1 MSPYFQRIKP
11 SIRTRN
17 VRFRSSGSNKC
28 RAGRLALPRCFN
40 AAYFN
45 GKEKDYESGFHYY
58 GTRYYW
64 SEVLTGW
71 LSVDPM
77 MDKYPSISPYAY
89 CVWNPVK
96 LVDPDGK
103 IVKDQNGNIVFCVTN
118 ANDAYIQSAK
128 ELPNGNRVYIY
139 FEATKGKI
147 LTNNG
152 TEITAYRANNSTIY
166 AIEVTPNGEIVSRKT
181 YEGNFDNSY
190 NCTGNAFANQL
201 FTISS
206 TQIDASFLQSE
217 GYSALEDNQPPC
229 SGDIGIYSSEFYEH
243 FEVFLTPNSVSTKG
257 GIQED
262 PGPSDPGRHPHF
274 SNGRN
279 YSIWR
284 RHGQDRT
291 VTIPQKSSS
300 VTSPGVNTVNSET
313 FETIKQ
319 SLE

>member
-1 MSPYFQRIKP
+1 MTQMHNNFTGKD
-11 SIRTRN
+11 
-17 VRFRSSGSNKC
+17 
-28 RAGRLALPRCFN
+28 PR
-40 AAYFN
+40 
-45 GKEKDYESGFHYY
+45 K
-58 GTRYYW
+58 GTRTPLNQIKCN
-64 SEVLTGW
+64 EQRDEETGYGYFGARYMDHELMTMW

-77 MDKYPSISPYAY
+77 ADKYPSISPYAY

-118 ANDAYIQSAK
+118 ANSFYIQYVEKKS
-128 ELPNGNRVYIY
+128 NGNRVVIY
-139 FEATKGKI
+139 FEATEGKI

-152 TEITAYRANNSTIY
+152 TEITAYRANNTTIY
-166 AIEVTPNGEIVSRKT
+166 AVEITPKGEMVSKKT
-181 YEGNFDNSY
+181 CEGDFDNSY

-206 TQIDASFLQSE
+206 DQINASFLQCE
-217 GYSALEDNQPPC
+217 GYSALEANQPPC
-229 SGDIGIYSSEFYEH
+229 SGDIGIYSSEIYEH
-243 FEVFLTPNSVSTKG
+243 FEFFLTPNTVSTKG

-262 PGPSDPGRHPHF
+262 PGPSEPGRNPHF
-274 SNGRN
+274 SNRTN

-284 RHGQDRT
+284 RFGQDRT
-291 VTIPQKSSS
+291 VTVPQESSA

>member
-1 MSPYFQRIKP
+1 
-11 SIRTRN
+11 
-17 VRFRSSGSNKC
+17 
-28 RAGRLALPRCFN
+28 
-40 AAYFN
+40 
-45 GKEKDYESGFHYY
+45 
-58 GTRYYW
+58 
-64 SEVLTGW
+64 
-71 LSVDPM
+71 M

-128 ELPNGNRVYIY
+128 KLPNGNMVYIY

-166 AIEVTPNGEIVSRKT
+166 AIEVTPNREIVSRKT

-229 SGDIGIYSSEFYEH
+229 SGDIGIYSSEIYEH

-262 PGPSDPGRHPHF
+262 PGPSDPGRNPHF